1 MFWKVLI
8 RDDEIL
14 IPIPVNFLCIF
25 PFPFNSA
32 KQMLKEFFF
41 FFSVQELEPYEVLKL
56 RMTLLLLGRKDGGW
70 IDLEFGMDMYTWL
83 YLF

>member
-1 MFWKVLI
+1 MFWKDLI
-8 RDDEIL
+8 RDNEIL

-25 PFPFNSA
+25 PFPFNLD
-32 KQMLKEFFF
+32 KLMLKEFF

-70 IDLEFGMDMYTWL
+70 IDLEFGMDTYMLL
-83 YLF
+83 YLK